1 MLSFSEDAKEEY
13 VGETGCLVKVRTN
26 FYRQLI
32 RQLQYQQLAVE
43 EHLRAGGDGEF
54 HVFTFFKILQEN
66 KSPRNSYEDYFKA
79 EFKLLPNKKTSV
91 GKPPKVAGS

>member
-1 MLSFSEDAKEEY
+1 MLSFSEGAKEEY
-13 VGETGCLVKVRTN
+13 VGETGCLVKVRAN